1 MNKAS
6 PKRVLFLAKYLDSG
20 GVTTHMMTL
29 ALGLREAGWE
39 VGIISAGTQGNHE
52 LGPHWF
58 ASAGIAHFVVP
69 YDSRNPLTLIRNA
82 ARTLRIVREF
92 QPGILHVHWRITST
106 YAKVVESVLGIP
118 FVSTLH
124 LLGIGE
130 SRFHRL
136 FSYWGKR
143 AIAISSE
150 CRTYLEDA
158 FRLSPDTID
167 LIFNGADAS
176 YFHLPHPE
184 EREEARRSYNI
195 LDDTCVIS
203 LTGRLEEVKGH
214 KLLLEALKPLL
225 KDDAKISVLFAG
237 EGSLHDELVDQVTQ
251 LGIERRIS
259 FLGHTNARQVLWASD
274 ISVLPSFNEG
284 FPLSTVES
292 MLCGVTTVRSQ
303 TSGAHDVILDGDT
316 GFIVPIGDV
325 DILRMRLEQLISDKA
340 LRTAMSHRAHERA
353 LELFTSNR
361 MTQLTIQTYEKALSQ

>member
-1 MNKAS
+1 MKQAHQ
-6 PKRVLFLAKYLDSG
+6 KRVLFLAKYLDSG

-29 ALGLREAGWE
+29 ALGLREVGWQ

-52 LGPHWF
+52 LGPQWF
-58 ASAGIAHFVVP
+58 ASAGITHFVIP
-69 YDSRNPLTLIRNA
+69 YDSRNPLTLLKNA
-82 ARTLRIVREF
+82 ARTLRIAREF
-92 QPGILHVHWRITST
+92 QPGILHVHWRITSA
-106 YAKVVESVLGIP
+106 YAKVVESVLGVP

-150 CRTYLEDA
+150 CRTYLEEA
-158 FRLSPDTID
+158 FKLSPASID
-167 LIFNGADAS
+167 LIFNGADADF
-176 YFHLPHPE
+176 FHAPSAGE
-184 EREEARRSYNI
+184 KGEARRAFNI
-195 LDDTCVIS
+195 LDDNCVIS

-214 KLLLEALKPLL
+214 RLLLEALRPLL
-225 KDDAKISVLFAG
+225 EQGAKVSVLFAG
-237 EGSLHDELVDQVTQ
+237 EGSLHSTLVEQVAR
-251 LGIERRIS
+251 LGLEEHIH

-274 ISVLPSFNEG
+274 ISVLPSLKEG

-292 MLCGVTTVRSQ
+292 MLCGVTTIRSN

-325 DILRMRLEQLISDKA
+325 DTLRMRLDQLLNSEA
-340 LRTAMSHRAHERA
+340 LRTAMSQRAKVRA
-353 LELFTSNR
+353 LELFTSDR
-361 MTQLTIQTYEKALSQ
+361 MTQLTIETYEKALT